1 MKETILVIDDEVKI
15 IEVIKLYLENEGYTV
30 IQATSGIEA
39 LEKQSEFNPDL
50 LILDLML
57 PDISGENVCERIRK
71 ESEVP
76 IIMLTAKSSEDSI
89 LNGYSIGS
97 DDYITK
103 PFSPKQ
109 LVAKVNAVLKR
120 VKGNQCENLIFN
132 NELIIDIVNKKV
144 EYNNKEIILT
154 ASEYKI
160 LSILARN
167 PNKIFSREELMDY
180 ISRDNICIYDRIID
194 THIKN
199 IRAKLDQDSKNPT
212 YIKTIRGMGYRFNV

>member
-39 LEKQSEFNPDL
+39 LKKQSEFNPDL

-71 ESEVP
+71 QSEVP

-160 LSILARN
+160 LFILARN

-194 THIKN
+194 THIK
-199 IRAKLDQDSKNPT
+199 I
-212 YIKTIRGMGYRFNV
+212 

>member
-39 LEKQSEFNPDL
+39 LEKQSKFNPDL

-57 PDISGENVCERIRK
+57 PDISGENVCESIRR

-120 VKGNQCENLIFN
+120 VKGNQCKNLIFN

-160 LSILARN
+160 LSILAKN

-180 ISRDNICIYDRIID
+180 ISRDNTCIYDRIID

-199 IRAKLDQDSKNPT
+199 IRAKLDQDSKSPT

>member
-15 IEVIKLYLENEGYTV
+15 IEVIKLYLENQGYTV

-39 LEKQSEFNPDL
+39 LKKQSEFNPDL

-57 PDISGENVCERIRK
+57 PDISGEKVCERIRE
-71 ESEVP
+71 ESDVP
-76 IIMLTAKSSEDSI
+76 IIMLTAKSSEESI

-97 DDYITK
+97 DDYVTK

-120 VKGNQCENLIFN
+120 VKGNQGENLIFN

-144 EYNNKEIILT
+144 EYNNNEIALT

-167 PNKIFSREELMDY
+167 PNRIFSREELMDY
-180 ISRDNICIYDRIID
+180 ISRDNICVYDRIID

>member
-39 LEKQSEFNPDL
+39 LKKQSEFNPDL

-57 PDISGENVCERIRK
+57 PDISGENVCERIRE

-132 NELIIDIVNKKV
+132 NKLIIDIVNKKV

-180 ISRDNICIYDRIID
+180 ISRDNIRIYDRIID

>member
-39 LEKQSEFNPDL
+39 LKKQSEFNPNL

-89 LNGYSIGS
+89 LNGYSIGT

-167 PNKIFSREELMDY
+167 PNRIFSREELMDY

>member
-15 IEVIKLYLENEGYTV
+15 IEVIKLYLENGGYSV
-30 IQATSGIEA
+30 IQATNGAEA
-39 LEKQSEFNPDL
+39 LKKQSEFNPDL

-57 PDISGENVCERIRK
+57 PDISGEKVCERIRE
-71 ESEVP
+71 ESDVP
-76 IIMLTAKSSEDSI
+76 IIMLTAKSSEESI

-97 DDYITK
+97 DDYVTK

-120 VKGNQCENLIFN
+120 VKGNQGENLIFN

-144 EYNNKEIILT
+144 EYNNNEIILT

-167 PNKIFSREELMDY
+167 PNRIFSREELMDY

-199 IRAKLDQDSKNPT
+199 IRAKLDQDSKNPA

>member
-1 MKETILVIDDEVKI
+1 MRETILVIDDEVKI

-39 LEKQSEFNPDL
+39 LKKQSEFNPDL

-57 PDISGENVCERIRK
+57 PDISGEKVCERIRE
-71 ESEVP
+71 ESDVP
-76 IIMLTAKSSEDSI
+76 IIMLTAKSSEESI

-97 DDYITK
+97 DDYVTK

-120 VKGNQCENLIFN
+120 VKGNQGENLIFN

-144 EYNNKEIILT
+144 EYNNNEIVLT

-167 PNKIFSREELMDY
+167 PNRIFSREELMDY

>member
-30 IQATSGIEA
+30 IQGTSGIEA

-57 PDISGENVCERIRK
+57 PDISGENVCESIRR

-109 LVAKVNAVLKR
+109 LLAKVNAVLKR
-120 VKGNQCENLIFN
+120 VKGNQYKNLIFN

-160 LSILARN
+160 LSILAKN

-180 ISRDNICIYDRIID
+180 ISRDNTCIYDRIID

-199 IRAKLDQDSKNPT
+199 IRAKLDQDSKSPT

>member
-30 IQATSGIEA
+30 IQATGGIEA
-39 LEKQSEFNPDL
+39 LEKESKFNPDL

-57 PDISGENVCERIRK
+57 PDISGENVCERIRR

-160 LSILARN
+160 LSILSRN
-167 PNKIFSREELMDY
+167 PNRIFSREELMDY
-180 ISRDNICIYDRIID
+180 ISRDNTCIYDRIID

>member
-39 LEKQSEFNPDL
+39 LKKQSEFNPNL

-109 LVAKVNAVLKR
+109 LVAKVKAVLKR

>member
-39 LEKQSEFNPDL
+39 LKKQSEFNPDL

-57 PDISGENVCERIRK
+57 PDISGEKVCERIRE
-71 ESEVP
+71 ESDVP
-76 IIMLTAKSSEDSI
+76 IIMLTAKSSEESI

-97 DDYITK
+97 DDYVTK

-120 VKGNQCENLIFN
+120 VKRNRSENLIFN

-144 EYNNKEIILT
+144 EYNNKEIVLT

-167 PNKIFSREELMDY
+167 PNRIFSREELMDY

-199 IRAKLDQDSKNPT
+199 IRAKLEQDSKNPT

>member
-39 LEKQSEFNPDL
+39 LKKQSEFNPDL

-120 VKGNQCENLIFN
+120 IKGNQCENLIFN

-180 ISRDNICIYDRIID
+180 ISRDNTCIYDRIID

-199 IRAKLDQDSKNPT
+199 IRAKLDQDSKSPT

>member
-39 LEKQSEFNPDL
+39 LKKQSEFNPDL

-212 YIKTIRGMGYRFNV
+212 YVKTIRGMGYRFNV

>member
-39 LEKQSEFNPDL
+39 LKKQSEFNPDL

-57 PDISGENVCERIRK
+57 PDIPGEKVCERIRE
-71 ESEVP
+71 ESDVP
-76 IIMLTAKSSEDSI
+76 IIMLTAKSSEESI

-97 DDYITK
+97 DDYVTK

-120 VKGNQCENLIFN
+120 VKGNQVENLIFN

-144 EYNNKEIILT
+144 EYNNNEIVLT

-167 PNKIFSREELMDY
+167 PNRIFSREELMDY

-199 IRAKLDQDSKNPT
+199 IRAKLDQDSKNPN

>member
-39 LEKQSEFNPDL
+39 LKKQSEFNPNL

-109 LVAKVNAVLKR
+109 LVAKVKAVLKR

-194 THIKN
+194 THIK
-199 IRAKLDQDSKNPT
+199 I
-212 YIKTIRGMGYRFNV
+212 

>member
-39 LEKQSEFNPDL
+39 LKKQSEFNPDL

-109 LVAKVNAVLKR
+109 LVAKINAVLKR

-160 LSILARN
+160 LFILARN

>member
-39 LEKQSEFNPDL
+39 LKKQSEFNPDL

-57 PDISGENVCERIRK
+57 PDISGEKVCERIRE
-71 ESEVP
+71 ESDVP
-76 IIMLTAKSSEDSI
+76 IIMLTAKSSEESV

-97 DDYITK
+97 DDYVTK

-120 VKGNQCENLIFN
+120 VKGNQGENLIFN

-144 EYNNKEIILT
+144 EYNDNEVVLT

-167 PNKIFSREELMDY
+167 PNRIFAREELMDY

>member
-30 IQATSGIEA
+30 IQATSAIEA
-39 LEKQSEFNPDL
+39 LKKQSEFNPNL

>member
-39 LEKQSEFNPDL
+39 LKKQSEFNPDL

-89 LNGYSIGS
+89 LNGYSIGT

-167 PNKIFSREELMDY
+167 PNRIFSREELMNY

-194 THIKN
+194 THIK
-199 IRAKLDQDSKNPT
+199 I
-212 YIKTIRGMGYRFNV
+212 

>member
-39 LEKQSEFNPDL
+39 LKKQSEFNPDL

-57 PDISGENVCERIRK
+57 PDISGEKVCERIRE
-71 ESEVP
+71 ESDVP
-76 IIMLTAKSSEDSI
+76 IIMLTAKSSEESI

-97 DDYITK
+97 DDYVTK

-120 VKGNQCENLIFN
+120 VKGNQGENLIFN

-144 EYNNKEIILT
+144 EYNNNEIVLT

-167 PNKIFSREELMDY
+167 PNRIFSREELMDY

>member
-39 LEKQSEFNPDL
+39 LKKQSEFNPNL

>member
-30 IQATSGIEA
+30 IQATSGIVA
-39 LEKQSEFNPDL
+39 LKKQSEFNPDL

-167 PNKIFSREELMDY
+167 PNRIFSREELMDY

>member
-1 MKETILVIDDEVKI
+1 MKETILVVDDEVKI

-30 IQATSGIEA
+30 IQAESGIEA
-39 LEKQSEFNPDL
+39 LKKQREFNPDL

-57 PDISGENVCERIRK
+57 PDISGEKVCERIRE
-71 ESEVP
+71 ESDVP
-76 IIMLTAKSSEDSI
+76 IIMLTAKSSEESI

-97 DDYITK
+97 DDYVTK

-120 VKGNQCENLIFN
+120 VKRNQCENLIFN

-144 EYNNKEIILT
+144 EYNNKEIVLT

-167 PNKIFSREELMDY
+167 PNRIFSREELMDY
-180 ISRDNICIYDRIID
+180 ISKDNICIYDRIID

>member
-39 LEKQSEFNPDL
+39 LNKQSEFNPDL

-57 PDISGENVCERIRK
+57 PDISGENVCERIRE

-132 NELIIDIVNKKV
+132 NELIIDIINKKV

-160 LSILARN
+160 LSMLARN

-194 THIKN
+194 SHIKN

>member
-30 IQATSGIEA
+30 MQATSGIEA
-39 LEKQSEFNPDL
+39 LKKQSEFNPDL

-199 IRAKLDQDSKNPT
+199 IRAKLDQNSKNPT

>member
-1 MKETILVIDDEVKI
+1 
-15 IEVIKLYLENEGYTV
+15 
-30 IQATSGIEA
+30 
-39 LEKQSEFNPDL
+39 
-50 LILDLML
+50 
-57 PDISGENVCERIRK
+57 
-71 ESEVP
+71 
-76 IIMLTAKSSEDSI
+76 MLTAKSSEESV

-97 DDYITK
+97 DDYVTK

-120 VKGNQCENLIFN
+120 VKGNQDENLIFN

-144 EYNNKEIILT
+144 EYNDNEVVLT

-167 PNKIFSREELMDY
+167 PNRIFSREELMDY

>member
-39 LEKQSEFNPDL
+39 LKKQSEFNPNL

-57 PDISGENVCERIRK
+57 PDISGENVCERIRE

-160 LSILARN
+160 LSMLARN
-167 PNKIFSREELMDY
+167 PNKIFSREELMNY

-199 IRAKLDQDSKNPT
+199 IRAKLDQDSKNAT

>member
-39 LEKQSEFNPDL
+39 LKKQSEFNPDL

-57 PDISGENVCERIRK
+57 PDISGEKVCERIRE
-71 ESEVP
+71 ESDVP
-76 IIMLTAKSSEDSI
+76 IIMLTAKSSEESI

-120 VKGNQCENLIFN
+120 VKGNQGENLIFN

-144 EYNNKEIILT
+144 EYNNNEIVLT

-167 PNKIFSREELMDY
+167 PNRIFSREELMDY

-199 IRAKLDQDSKNPT
+199 IRAKLDQDSKKPA

>member
-39 LEKQSEFNPDL
+39 LNKQSEFNPDL

-57 PDISGENVCERIRK
+57 PDISGENVCERIRE

-160 LSILARN
+160 LSMLARN

-194 THIKN
+194 SHIKN

>member
-39 LEKQSEFNPDL
+39 LKKQSEFNPDL

-57 PDISGENVCERIRK
+57 PDISGEKVCERIRE
-71 ESEVP
+71 ESDVP
-76 IIMLTAKSSEDSI
+76 IIMLTAKSSEESI

-97 DDYITK
+97 DDYVTK

-120 VKGNQCENLIFN
+120 VKGNQGENLIFN

-144 EYNNKEIILT
+144 EYNDNEVVLT

-167 PNKIFSREELMDY
+167 PNRIFSREELMDY

>member
-39 LEKQSEFNPDL
+39 LKKQSEFNPNL

-103 PFSPKQ
+103 PFSLKQ

>member
-39 LEKQSEFNPDL
+39 LKKQSEFNPDL

-57 PDISGENVCERIRK
+57 PDISGENVCERIRE

-97 DDYITK
+97 DDYIAK

-120 VKGNQCENLIFN
+120 VNGNQCKNLIFN

-160 LSILARN
+160 LSILARS
-167 PNKIFSREELMDY
+167 PNRIFSREELMNY

-194 THIKN
+194 SHIKN

>member
-39 LEKQSEFNPDL
+39 LKKQSEFNPDL

-167 PNKIFSREELMDY
+167 PDKIFSREELMDY

>member
-57 PDISGENVCERIRK
+57 PDISGENVCERIRR

-120 VKGNQCENLIFN
+120 VKGNQRENLIFN
-132 NELIIDIVNKKV
+132 NELIIDIVNKK
-144 EYNNKEIILT
+144 
-154 ASEYKI
+154 
-160 LSILARN
+160 
-167 PNKIFSREELMDY
+167 
-180 ISRDNICIYDRIID
+180 
-194 THIKN
+194 
-199 IRAKLDQDSKNPT
+199 
-212 YIKTIRGMGYRFNV
+212 